1 MNAQSALLA
10 LEASTE
16 YCSVALA
23 VFSAEANALPQL
35 FIRHEAT
42 GAQSS
47 ARILPA
53 VREVCEEAKLSVHDC
68 VALACGA
75 GPGSFTGLRTAV
87 GVTQGLAFALNKP
100 VLPVCTLMACAQAA
114 RQQQGAALQ
123 HVLVAL
129 DARMDEV
136 YWGSFVWHA
145 ETGQWLTVQAAA
157 VSAPEELVAPQ
168 APFVLAGNAATIF
181 GSRLKVAEQAAVVD
195 TLALPHAA
203 HIATLGWQ
211 ALQAGH
217 AVPAQQLAPFYIR
230 NKVALTI
237 AERKAAAQSVK

>member
-10 LEASTE
+10 FDTSTE

-23 VFSAEANALPQL
+23 IFSDEAHRSPQF
-35 FIRHEAT
+35 FIRHEVT
-42 GAQSS
+42 GPQSS

-53 VREVCEEAKLSVHDC
+53 VREVCDEAKIRVDDC

-100 VLPVCTLMACAQAA
+100 VLPICTLMACAQAT
-114 RQQQGAALQ
+114 RQHESAPP

-136 YWGSFVWHA
+136 YWASFIWHA
-145 ETGQWLTVQAAA
+145 ETEEWHAVQPAS
-157 VSAPEELVAPQ
+157 VSAPEELIAPT
-168 APFVLAGNAATIF
+168 APFVLAGNAATVF
-181 GSRLKVAEQAAVVD
+181 GPRLKVASQAALID
-195 TLALPHAA
+195 TSALPHAA
-203 HIATLGWQ
+203 HIATLGWH
-211 ALQAGH
+211 ALQAGR

-230 NKVALTI
+230 NKVALTT
-237 AERKAAAQSVK
+237 AERKAAHSMK

>member
-1 MNAQSALLA
+1 MNPQSALLA
-10 LEASTE
+10 LDTSTE

-23 VFSAEANALPQL
+23 IFSDETHTSPQF

-53 VREVCEEAKLSVHDC
+53 VREVCDEAKISVDDC
-68 VALACGA
+68 IALACGA

-100 VLPVCTLMACAQAA
+100 VLPICTLMACAQAT
-114 RQQQGAALQ
+114 RHQESVLQ

-136 YWGSFVWHA
+136 YWASFIWHA
-145 ETGQWLTVQAAA
+145 ETGEWHTIQPAS
-157 VSAPEELVAPQ
+157 VSAPEELVAPA
-168 APFVLAGNAATIF
+168 APFVLAGNATTIF
-181 GSRLKVAEQAAVVD
+181 GDRLKVASQASLID
-195 TLALPHAA
+195 TSALPHAT

-211 ALQAGH
+211 ALQAGQ
-217 AVPAQQLAPFYIR
+217 ALPAQQIAPFYIR
-230 NKVALTI
+230 NKVALTT
-237 AERKAAAQSVK
+237 AERKAAHSLK